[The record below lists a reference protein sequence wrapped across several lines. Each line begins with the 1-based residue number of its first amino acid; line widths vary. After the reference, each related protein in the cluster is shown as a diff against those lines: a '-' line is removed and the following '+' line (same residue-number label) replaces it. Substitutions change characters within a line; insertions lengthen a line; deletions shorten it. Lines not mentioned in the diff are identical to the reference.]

1 VRFRTNAHGWLQEA
15 RVSASR
21 AGLKEETTVTT
32 TAASLAPT
40 ARARD
45 LAVQEPRE
53 GRADQAASI
62 AGLLA
67 VVAGLVVLAAVSMT
81 AIVSLP
87 AGNGQ
92 NVVAVAT
99 GSFGVIGTVVGAY
112 FGVKLGA
119 DGRREA
125 HQALRAETAKVE
137 ALSAHLPPGEA
148 GAALENAARHAPS
161 AR

>member
-1 VRFRTNAHGWLQEA
+1 
-15 RVSASR
+15 VS
-21 AGLKEETTVTT
+21 GLKEETTVTT
-32 TAASLAPT
+32 TAASLPST

-45 LAVQEPRE
+45 VDAREPRE
-53 GRADQAASI
+53 RRTDGAASI

-67 VVAGLVVLAAVSMT
+67 VVAGLIVLAAVSMT
-81 AIVSLP
+81 AIIALP
-87 AGNGQ
+87 GDNGQ
-92 NVVAVAT
+92 NVVAIAT

-125 HQALRAETAKVE
+125 HQALGAETAKVQ

-148 GAALENAARHAPS
+148 SAALEDAERLAPS

>member
-1 VRFRTNAHGWLQEA
+1 MT
-15 RVSASR
+15 
-21 AGLKEETTVTT
+21 TT
-32 TAASLAPT
+32 TAPAPM
-40 ARARD
+40 ARARRVAD
-45 LAVQEPRE
+45 EEPRE
-53 GRADQAASI
+53 RLASGAASI

-125 HQALRAETAKVE
+125 HEALGAETAKVQ

-148 GAALENAARHAPS
+148 SAALQDAERLSPTE
-161 AR
+161 R

>member
-1 VRFRTNAHGWLQEA
+1 
-15 RVSASR
+15 
-21 AGLKEETTVTT
+21 VTT
-32 TAASLAPT
+32 TTAPPLVGT
-40 ARARD
+40 RPVP
-45 LAVQEPRE
+45 AVDGDERRE

-81 AIVSLP
+81 AIVALP
-87 AGNGQ
+87 SGNGQ
-92 NVVAVAT
+92 NVVAIAT

-125 HQALRAETAKVE
+125 HRALGAETAKVQ

-148 GAALENAARHAPS
+148 SAALEDAERLTPS
-161 AR
+161 KR